1 MCNLFFAL
9 LEANPHGKDVS
20 TTHCAVK
27 APIDPYAHCAR
38 HDAVSEHLGYGAR
51 YSVGHRGVVGAAQP
65 FCLPI
70 GPHTTVLYWYQ
81 LTTPAFWAG
90 NIVLFWPWAALL
102 GLSVLELVR
111 LGIRTFRSHR
121 VAANIQQHPD
131 TVVLAQIL
139 RINGRIAMTYSQPND
154 ALPVP
159 QVIANLSDAD
169 RVLWKDLTA
178 QRCHH
183 SGASGHQFTG
193 YDDQGIRRF
202 LAARTTLR
210 VYEFINTTN
219 TIPYLWSTSDGDDVA
234 VYYQPQSGPA
244 HLIMARITPKG
255 SIQHSSLRLWL
266 LLTFAEI
273 RSIGEDS

>member
-1 MCNLFFAL
+1 MARTSAQLIAQLKHQLTRTRTVRATMRSANIWATVLDILWVTAAL
-9 LEANPHGKDVS
+9 LALLSLFVYLS
-20 TTHCAVK
+20 
-27 APIDPYAHCAR
+27 DPTLR
-38 HDAVSEHLGYGAR
+38 
-51 YSVGHRGVVGAAQP
+51 
-65 FCLPI
+65 
-70 GPHTTVLYWYQ
+70 VLYWYQ